1 MPPPNNVTELR
12 RFMGMANQLGKFSN
26 KLAELTQPLREL
38 LSKKNQ
44 WLWGPAQDEAFNK
57 VKTELSK
64 PTVLAL
70 YDMDAETKVT
80 ADASAHGLGAVL
92 MQKHEQSWRPVAYAS
107 RVMSPTECRYA
118 PIEKEALALTWTC
131 ERFASY
137 ILEKRF
143 LMETDHKPLVP
154 LLSVKHSD
162 NLPPR
167 VLRFRLLLARFDY
180 NIVHVPGKCLYTANT
195 LSRAPSN
202 QSDTRLQEEAE
213 MLMEMYIAHLPASKE
228 RLESYCQAQVK
239 DPTCSLVINFCCHR

>member
-1 MPPPNNVTELR
+1 MIFLGHLIDSSGIQADPQKTSTITDNVTELR
-12 RFMGMANQLGKFSN
+12 PFMGMANQLGKFSN
-26 KLAELTQPLREL
+26 NLAELTPPLREL

-137 ILEKRF
+137 ILWKWF

-167 VLRFRLLLARFDY
+167 VLEFAYDWQGLTMILFMSLA
-180 NIVHVPGKCLYTANT
+180 NVYT
-195 LSRAPSN
+195 
-202 QSDTRLQEEAE
+202 LQIHYPE
-213 MLMEMYIAHLPASKE
+213 LH
-228 RLESYCQAQVK
+228 
-239 DPTCSLVINFCCHR
+239 PTSLTQGYRKKQRC